1 MRSFSIVGFFLVSAA
16 MITAVS
22 PYSLADNFAPEK
34 RNQSVDSLKLTAKN
48 VKSLNPTVYN
58 YAASK
63 IGQKVGDGECAT
75 LAVEALKAA
84 GAKNFW
90 QLGPTGNDADY
101 VWGSRVAT
109 ITQSNKSTANITA
122 GDIIQFKNVS
132 TYKKITF
139 PNGSWRSYTSSYNH
153 HTAIVKGASG
163 SEIYVLHQNVG
174 ENGKT
179 PGAKKIV
186 QMGTFN
192 LNDITGGTMWVYR
205 PIR

>member
-1 MRSFSIVGFFLVSAA
+1 MRSVSIVSFFLLSTA
-16 MITAVS
+16 MLTAVS
-22 PYSLADNFAPEK
+22 PNSVAKNFVPEK
-34 RNQSVDSLKLTAKN
+34 QTELQKLLKLATKN
-48 VKSLNPTVYN
+48 VGEINAIVYK

-101 VWGSRVAT
+101 VWGTRVAT
-109 ITQSNKSTANITA
+109 ITPSTKSAANITA
-122 GDIIQFKNVS
+122 GDIIQFRNVS
-132 TYKKITF
+132 TYKKTTF

-153 HTAIVKGASG
+153 HTAIVKGVSG
-163 SEIYVLHQNVG
+163 SEIYLLHQNVG

-179 PGAKKIV
+179 PEAKKIV
-186 QMGTFN
+186 QAGTIN
-192 LNDITGGTMWVYR
+192 LNDITSGSMWVYR
-205 PIR
+205 PQR